1 MSPQREPLYVP
12 LGACR
17 QRQSTEEE
25 EEVELEGRQSNVAL
39 EVRVVALAVSGAEE
53 DQVALLAEGP
63 AAGAWT
69 WTR

>member
-1 MSPQREPLYVP
+1 MKRLQTSVQEIRADLP
-12 LGACR
+12 R
-17 QRQSTEEE
+17 QAQG
-25 EEVELEGRQSNVAL
+25 EVEVAL